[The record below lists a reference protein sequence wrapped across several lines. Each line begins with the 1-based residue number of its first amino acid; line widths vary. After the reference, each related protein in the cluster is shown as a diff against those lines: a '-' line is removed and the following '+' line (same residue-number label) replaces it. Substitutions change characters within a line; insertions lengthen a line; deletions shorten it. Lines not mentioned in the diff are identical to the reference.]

1 MVRDYYSWAGPLV
14 LLCHPLLARK
24 LGRALDVKNL
34 RIDWDD
40 LASRCFS
47 STEVLLCDAARCLS
61 RGEPCDLGRLVR
73 GLDPDPW
80 QWLMA
85 ALAVA
90 RGERRLEDVLG

>member
-1 MVRDYYSWAGPLV
+1 V